1 MLSTQ
6 HIINTSMKL
15 CVSLFL
21 VTATTV
27 IADGHADICST
38 QFNWWYKIA
47 DNLGPEGY
55 PKQTAKEKLMML
67 AMDAGI
73 SESEMPSTCKMQ
85 QNANEYYDHFEK
97 ILRKINGLP
106 EDAFAP
112 GFGFPF
118 QSSNGG
124 KSYNGLSPLCDA
136 ANSKFQ
142 QQEVKNNNGGPSAS
156 CAYGYPGTKDPVP
169 TKNVVLDS
177 SQFDNV
183 KSLCRL
189 KIFGFDKEDGLELQW
204 CITDILGTMK
214 VGNAA
219 GYYDGKGSDPSKTP
233 DLKCSV
239 QTTFQDANAVS
250 GNAINPPYDGEAYPT
265 TTLGSVKL
273 GPNPGGLPVF
283 ITTYSSNDP
292 TYLLKP
298 LKNFTQNSPN
308 DPYQSFPIL
317 FRQLAD
323 QKVAGLC
330 DDCEECVYEISRKYK
345 YTKSRDFCE
354 QAGLCKSSKGSK
366 KKGKKSKIV
375 IRN

>member
-27 IADGHADICST
+27 TADGHAVICST
-38 QFNWWYKIA
+38 QFNWWYKIS

-67 AMDAGI
+67 ATDAGI

-97 ILRKINGLP
+97 ILREINGLP

-124 KSYNGLSPLCDA
+124 KSYDGLSPLCDA
-136 ANSKFQ
+136 ASKFQ
-142 QQEVKNNNGGPSAS
+142 QQVKSPNKPNNGGPSAS
-156 CAYGYPGTKDPVP
+156 CAYAYPGTEANI
-169 TKNVVLDS
+169 TIENGVLDI
-177 SQFDNV
+177 SQFKNV

-214 VGNAA
+214 VGNA
-219 GYYDGKGSDPSKTP
+219 
-233 DLKCSV
+233 
-239 QTTFQDANAVS
+239 
-250 GNAINPPYDGEAYPT
+250 GE
-265 TTLGSVKL
+265 L
-273 GPNPGGLPVF
+273 
-283 ITTYSSNDP
+283 
-292 TYLLKP
+292 
-298 LKNFTQNSPN
+298 
-308 DPYQSFPIL
+308 
-317 FRQLAD
+317 R
-323 QKVAGLC
+323 
-330 DDCEECVYEISRKYK
+330 
-345 YTKSRDFCE
+345 
-354 QAGLCKSSKGSK
+354 
-366 KKGKKSKIV
+366 
-375 IRN
+375 